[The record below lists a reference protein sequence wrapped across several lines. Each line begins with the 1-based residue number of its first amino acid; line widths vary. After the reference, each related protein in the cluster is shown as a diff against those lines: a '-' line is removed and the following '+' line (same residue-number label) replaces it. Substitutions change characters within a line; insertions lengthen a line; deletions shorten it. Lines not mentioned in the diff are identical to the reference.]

1 MSKEELKVKPV
12 NNEVVNDDLKNVHG
26 GWVCDTCTQGVPDGH
41 GGYTKVKKTCSS
53 NS

>member
-12 NNEVVNDDLKNVHG
+12 NNEVTNDDLKKVHG
-26 GWVCDTCTQGVPDGH
+26 GVAYDGCSNGIPDGK
-41 GGYTKVKKTCSS
+41 GGFKKIETCDS